1 MDSKPSRWEKEAAE
15 HDPYK
20 SSLHAESAGISARPN
35 REAGNDATEPPNV
48 MGDEN
53 SADAAEDERTERD
66 STTGHA

>member
-1 MDSKPSRWEKEAAE
+1 MDSKPSRWEKEATE

-20 SSLHAESAGISARPN
+20 SSLHAESAGISARPD

-48 MGDEN
+48 GDE
-53 SADAAEDERTERD
+53 SLADAAEDERTERD